1 MRYHKYH
8 TSPATLPHLIPSQ
21 TRCWDEVFWC
31 ILHPE
36 PKLTQVWAVPRSTSE
51 LQTASNEE
59 LPRKFT
65 TAMYESPARCDPRY
79 SQIFITWDLSW
90 ATGKMLDGEESGKVS
105 SYTCV
110 MAQAVKN
117 PSAGG
122 SLQMGHRK
130 YEFDPWVGKI
140 PWRRA
145 GQPTPVSLPRE
156 FHGKRSL
163 VG

>member
-1 MRYHKYH
+1 
-8 TSPATLPHLIPSQ
+8 
-21 TRCWDEVFWC
+21 
-31 ILHPE
+31 
-36 PKLTQVWAVPRSTSE
+36 
-51 LQTASNEE
+51 
-59 LPRKFT
+59 
-65 TAMYESPARCDPRY
+65 
-79 SQIFITWDLSW
+79 
-90 ATGKMLDGEESGKVS
+90 MLDGEESGKVS

-156 FHGKRSL
+156 FHGQRSL
-163 VG
+163 AGYSPWDCKESDTAERLTLSLYKFELQGHWHFL